1 MKKSYVIKE
10 SLNKRFDIGT
20 VICNRA
26 VVLALGL
33 QKSAFGLGLR
43 WLPLDKYQITYL
55 ITYRLKFTN
64 VIYAFCLIFSQIIF
78 QYIYIM

>member
-43 WLPLDKYQITYL
+43 
-55 ITYRLKFTN
+55 
-64 VIYAFCLIFSQIIF
+64 
-78 QYIYIM
+78 